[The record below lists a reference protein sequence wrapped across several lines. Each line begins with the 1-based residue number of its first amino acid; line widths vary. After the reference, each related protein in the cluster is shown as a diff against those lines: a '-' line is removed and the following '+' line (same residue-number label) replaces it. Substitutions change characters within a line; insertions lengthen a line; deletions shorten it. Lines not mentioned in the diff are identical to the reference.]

1 MDIVNISCSRPNF
14 QGHKVTL
21 LVFTPEYLIVF
32 QVLFGIAFFVLL
44 ATVCGEIFFFVR
56 QQLRGERSLAR
67 IFCVF
72 DRQLIKLL
80 LLATAALV
88 RVVWTIEP
96 YPPLESYSTGTAES
110 IYHVKELLLRVPQVI
125 IYIIILMQV
134 GAWRAVVEK
143 STNFKRTSTTGAT
156 TMDKIVSSTSMTMV
170 VILVGLA
177 ILELFACRECKLILY
192 TTMAYSA
199 ILVPAAFFYV
209 RKLRDIVSSVNFG
222 SGSSGNLRKLR
233 AVSKVTVVQRSLYE
247 LIFATMVLLLAV
259 ILVLALNP
267 KTCKKGHYK
276 EEALKFFSYL
286 VTVHTA
292 ELFACTALFKS
303 LRDLRTKE
311 KLPEAIEEEEQTRA
325 TTELTTELDDITIPS
340 KI

>member
-1 MDIVNISCSRPNF
+1 
-14 QGHKVTL
+14 
-21 LVFTPEYLIVF
+21 
-32 QVLFGIAFFVLL
+32 
-44 ATVCGEIFFFVR
+44 
-56 QQLRGERSLAR
+56 
-67 IFCVF
+67 
-72 DRQLIKLL
+72 
-80 LLATAALV
+80 
-88 RVVWTIEP
+88 
-96 YPPLESYSTGTAES
+96 
-110 IYHVKELLLRVPQVI
+110 
-125 IYIIILMQV
+125 MQV
-134 GAWRAVVEK
+134 SAWRAVVEK
-143 STNFKRTSTTGAT
+143 STRLQSFRNSEPT
-156 TMDKIVSSTSMTMV
+156 TMDKIVSSTSTTMV

-222 SGSSGNLRKLR
+222 SGSSGSLRKLR

-247 LIFATMVLLLAV
+247 LIFASMVLLLAV

-292 ELFACTALFKS
+292 ELFACTPYS
-303 LRDLRTKE
+303 SRCDLRTKV
-311 KLPEAIEEEEQTRA
+311 KAQG
-325 TTELTTELDDITIPS
+325 S
-340 KI
+340 